1 MVEGALV
8 RIILPALGEDEL
20 EVANVFLELKAH
32 AVLDAVS
39 VEDKGLDRFQALLV
53 TPFIVILLV
62 HALVKRSQFLL

>member
-20 EVANVFLELKAH
+20 EVVNVFLELKAH

-39 VEDKGLDRFQALLV
+39 VEDKGLDRCQALLV
-53 TPFIVILLV
+53 TRFIVILLV